1 MKRPYYILSSGKLV
15 RRQNTLVFFPF
26 GEPSPVTEGIEE
38 DALFLYPGDAD
49 PHTYDTKQ
57 KRTMPIDGIDSIWIF
72 GEMSTTTKFFDFV
85 SQRRI
90 PVHFFNYYGHYTGS
104 FYPREY
110 LNSGFLLVRQVEHY
124 RSRVKR
130 LFLARSFVEGAAHTM
145 LKNLRYY
152 HNRGIDVGRQIE
164 EIEKLQQLIAG
175 CDNVDELRGIEGNVR
190 IMYYDAFPRIL
201 RDALPF
207 EGRSKKPPL
216 NALNALISFCNSLVY
231 TACLGEIYHTQLS
244 PLIAYLHEPG
254 ERRFSL
260 ALDIAEIFKPLI
272 ADRLIF
278 SMVNQKMIRLE
289 HFDSTLEFCYLRDKG
304 RRIVLKQFEEKMQST
319 FKHRGLNRHVSYR
332 RLIRLEC
339 YKLVRHL
346 IGDTVYK
353 PFKAWW

>member
-1 MKRPYYILSSGKLV
+1 MKRPYYILSSGRLV
-15 RRQNTLVFFPF
+15 RRQNTLVFFPV
-26 GEPSPVTEGIEE
+26 GESVPAAEGVEE
-38 DALFLYPGDAD
+38 DALLLYPSTED
-49 PHTYDTKQ
+49 PQAYDTKQ
-57 KRTMPIDGIDSIWIF
+57 KRVMPIDGIDSIWIF

-124 RSRVKR
+124 RNKGLR
-130 LFLARSFVEGAAHTM
+130 LWLAQAFVDGAVHTM

-152 HNRGIDVGRQIE
+152 QNRGIEVAEQIRQIE
-164 EIEKLQQLIAG
+164 ELRRFIGSSAS
-175 CDNVDELRGIEGNVR
+175 VDELRGIEGNVR
-190 IMYYDAFPRIL
+190 IVYYDAFPKIL
-201 RDALPF
+201 REALPF
-207 EGRSKKPPL
+207 EGRSKRPPL

-231 TACLGEIYHTQLS
+231 TACLGEIYHTQLT
-244 PLIAYLHEPG
+244 PLVSYLHEPG

-278 SMVNQKMIRLE
+278 SVVNQKMVRME
-289 HFDSTLEFCYLRDKG
+289 HFDSTLEFCYLKDKG
-304 RRIVLKQFEEKMQST
+304 RRIVLKQFEEKMQT
-319 FKHRGLNRHVSYR
+319 TIKHRGLNRHVSYR

-346 IGDTVYK
+346 VGDTPYK